1 MSATCEIPRPGVR
14 GHSFID
20 TVIFALL
27 HCPALI
33 CQYEDEKVS
42 NVERKWK
49 EVLLFFP
56 AVFVKVNLALYG
68 VQRER
73 MI

>member
-1 MSATCEIPRPGVR
+1 MKSLRPEFYRYSDIRSA
-14 GHSFID
+14 
-20 TVIFALL
+20 ALSSL
-27 HCPALI
+27 L
-33 CQYEDEKVS
+33 CQYEDEKIS